1 VSVRVVV
8 TGVGGGVGQSVIKGL
23 RLANRNMNRAYHI
36 VGVDSNPL
44 AAGLYRADRGYQ
56 VPSAS
61 DEDSYFEALIEIMNR
76 ESAEVLIPG
85 SDPEVVSIAAHVDD
99 IESNTDAVVVVSPN
113 ATVKMCADKWSTFEF
128 LESNGFSAPASSLPA
143 GIEDLLVQVDYPLVV
158 KPRVGWGSRGLRIV
172 MNYDELQAAI
182 AETKDP
188 IIQEYLLPIEWKGC
202 DLTREQ
208 ASKQVDEYSTEV
220 LADKAGKVLGSI
232 TNWREMEKG
241 IPTRAVIEPFKEI
254 RRVCEQIV
262 AKMNVQGPSN
272 LQARITEKGVTVF
285 EVNARFS
292 GSTAVRCVAGFNGP
306 DMAINNFL
314 FGKEITDEDLSFT
327 DLVEMRY
334 KEEVFIERS
343 DYENMLSKGVT
354 SQVGIIHKSF

>member
-1 VSVRVVV
+1 MSVRVVV
-8 TGVGGGVGQSVIKGL
+8 TGVGGGVGQSVMKGL
-23 RLANRNMNRAYHI
+23 RLANRNLNRDYHI

-44 AAGLYRADRGYQ
+44 AAGLYRADRGYRI
-56 VPSAS
+56 PSAS
-61 DEDSYFEALIEIMNR
+61 DEDTYIEALIEIINR
-76 ESAEVLIPG
+76 EGAEVLIPG
-85 SDPEVVSIAAHVDD
+85 SDPEVVSIAGHVDD
-99 IESNTDAVVVVSPN
+99 IESNTGAVIVVSPIT
-113 ATVKMCADKWSTFEF
+113 TVTMCADKWSTFEF
-128 LESNGFSAPASSLPA
+128 LESKGFSVPASALPA

-188 IIQEYLLPIEWKGC
+188 IIQEYLLPVEWKDC
-202 DLTREQ
+202 HLTRQQ

-220 LADKAGKVLGSI
+220 LADKDGKVLGSI

-254 RRVCEQIV
+254 RSVCERIV
-262 AKMNVQGPSN
+262 AKMKVQGPIN
-272 LQARITEKGVTVF
+272 LQARITEKGVTFF
-285 EVNARFS
+285 EMNARFS

-306 DMAINNFL
+306 DMAISNFL
-314 FGKEITDEDLSFT
+314 FDREITDEDLTFS

-334 KEEVFIERS
+334 KE
-343 DYENMLSKGVT
+343 
-354 SQVGIIHKSF
+354 

>member
-1 VSVRVVV
+1 MNW
-8 TGVGGGVGQSVIKGL
+8 
-23 RLANRNMNRAYHI
+23 ANR
-36 VGVDSNPL
+36 
-44 AAGLYRADRGYQ
+44 
-56 VPSAS
+56 
-61 DEDSYFEALIEIMNR
+61 
-76 ESAEVLIPG
+76 
-85 SDPEVVSIAAHVDD
+85 
-99 IESNTDAVVVVSPN
+99 AVVL
-113 ATVKMCADKWSTFEF
+113 KDKYTW
-128 LESNGFSAPASSLPA
+128 G
-143 GIEDLLVQVDYPLVV
+143 
-158 KPRVGWGSRGLRIV
+158 PRVGINKSH
-172 MNYDELQAAI
+172 
-182 AETKDP
+182 
-188 IIQEYLLPIEWKGC
+188 
-202 DLTREQ
+202 
-208 ASKQVDEYSTEV
+208 
-220 LADKAGKVLGSI
+220 
-232 TNWREMEKG
+232 NWREMEKG

-343 DYENMLSKGVT
+343 DYENMLSKGGGYFIRKPT
-354 SQVGIIHKSF
+354 L